1 MTCSEKRQAT
11 PSDLRPGL
19 IIHDASCT
27 VSFLAISTTVVDN
40 ESPGFD
46 WKAGVTLHSYPAI
59 IYRRNGEKI
68 DTKAGYYTL
77 LSSLYHVAEVQK
89 LEDPA

>member
-1 MTCSEKRQAT
+1 MKCADKRQANLG
-11 PSDLRPGL
+11 DLKPGL

-27 VSFLAISTTVVDN
+27 VSFLALSTNVVDAA
-40 ESPGFD
+40 EEFD
-46 WKAGVTLHSYPAI
+46 WKAGVPLHAYPAI
-59 IYRRNGEKI
+59 IYRRSGEKVE
-68 DTKAGYYTL
+68 TKAGYFTL